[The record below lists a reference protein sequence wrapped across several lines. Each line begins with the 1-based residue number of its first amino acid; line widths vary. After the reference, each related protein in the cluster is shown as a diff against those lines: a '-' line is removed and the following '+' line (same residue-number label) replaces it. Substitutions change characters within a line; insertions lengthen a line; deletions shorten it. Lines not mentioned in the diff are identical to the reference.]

1 MKYASQLKIL
11 FTETV
16 ANSGLKCSKLNRKL
30 AEDDYFE
37 AYLRFIDNSIHYARF
52 NTIINNCTINGKYLN
67 EKVNNWVKYGIFKK
81 MYENILNKYKTHVK
95 TKMYHIDGKVIV
107 NKCCD
112 QKELLGRNTKY
123 KSKNSINLQTVTDEF
138 GIPIGFSI
146 LSGSAS
152 EIGNMVKVLNDI
164 DIEDANHT
172 KKSNKHKK
180 YFTADAGYNNRNFLQ
195 SKGDVVLIWFNKRN
209 TTK

>member
-1 MKYASQLKIL
+1 
-11 FTETV
+11 
-16 ANSGLKCSKLNRKL
+16 
-30 AEDDYFE
+30 
-37 AYLRFIDNSIHYARF
+37 
-52 NTIINNCTINGKYLN
+52 
-67 EKVNNWVKYGIFKK
+67 
-81 MYENILNKYKTHVK
+81 MYENILNKYKNHVK
-95 TKMYHIDGKVIV
+95 TKMYHNDGKIIV

-138 GIPIGFSI
+138 GIPIRFSI

-172 KKSNKHKK
+172 KNQINTKNILQQMLDMIQMIIAI
-180 YFTADAGYNNRNFLQ
+180 FCRVRDIRNSFGL
-195 SKGDVVLIWFNKRN
+195 
-209 TTK
+209 TKEIQKIKIN